1 MNNFCGTDYGHVCRH
16 LILLGCAGHT
26 LFSKIMAESKF
37 FAAGSS
43 ESESSDSG
51 DEQPAVSK
59 PATIT
64 TKWVKHWKK
73 SQKIMYGT
81 LATRLYLWTWNS
93 SQLPFY

>member
-73 SQKIMYGT
+73 SQV
-81 LATRLYLWTWNS
+81 WNLS
-93 SQLPFY
+93 NSIVPVNLKFQPTPFPLVR

>member
-1 MNNFCGTDYGHVCRH
+1 
-16 LILLGCAGHT
+16 
-26 LFSKIMAESKF
+26 MAESKF

-73 SQKIMYGT
+73 SQKI
-81 LATRLYLWTWNS
+81 LWNLSNS
-93 SQLPFY
+93 IVPVNLKFQPTPFLLVR